1 MTKQLERWLPFMRQ
15 QLKHLELFRTNVGKN
30 ILVSYNDKIIQ
41 FTIKSKFSTCI
52 YCSNFLSIIEMD
64 SLLLILCWVCHK
76 QNILSFNKT
85 NQLNIMICFKDR
97 SQIVS
102 KWDPLQWYF
111 IWCIISKYRHKLMK
125 MNNIELWDSSIIHLT
140 WCDPINGNWIAW
152 YNDICGLLRNY
163 TSTARSG
170 IPELK
175 CYRCT
180 FCLTELSAILGRC
193 NKTQKLNVIFH
204 RLSTHAVVANSFYCY
219 FYCFNIWDLSLDLK
233 QHF

>member
-1 MTKQLERWLPFMRQ
+1 MKLIVCNFIINNRDYITNKCVLTKQLERWLPFMRQ

-111 IWCIISKYRHKLMK
+111 IWCIISKYRHKFCIFIYLEWK
-125 MNNIELWDSSIIHLT
+125 
-140 WCDPINGNWIAW
+140 WIA
-152 YNDICGLLRNY
+152 
-163 TSTARSG
+163 
-170 IPELK
+170 
-175 CYRCT
+175 
-180 FCLTELSAILGRC
+180 
-193 NKTQKLNVIFH
+193 
-204 RLSTHAVVANSFYCY
+204 
-219 FYCFNIWDLSLDLK
+219 
-233 QHF
+233 